1 MDMVRILYNN
11 PSKCFSRKNGKN
23 YAFSE
28 ATIMLDKKLETLGVK
43 YQRQY
48 DLLKGVINSDK
59 KKSSKI
65 LKDDI
70 TDKELMEILV
80 SKTIEVVLH

>member
-1 MDMVRILYNN
+1 
-11 PSKCFSRKNGKN
+11 
-23 YAFSE
+23 
-28 ATIMLDKKLETLGVK
+28 MLDKKLETLGVK

-48 DLLKGVINSDK
+48 DLLKGVMNSDK

-80 SKTIEVVLH
+80 SKTIEVVLR

>member
-1 MDMVRILYNN
+1 
-11 PSKCFSRKNGKN
+11 
-23 YAFSE
+23 
-28 ATIMLDKKLETLGVK
+28 MLDKKLETLGVK

-80 SKTIEVVLH
+80 SKTIEVVLR

>member
-1 MDMVRILYNN
+1 MVRILYNN

-23 YAFSE
+23 YTFSE
-28 ATIMLDKKLETLGVK
+28 ATIMLDKKLETLGIK

-48 DLLKGVINSDK
+48 GLLKGVINSDK